1 MYGPLP
7 SIVGDFPGILQSRV
21 KGIDGSYK
29 LSELLFGRGG
39 SADVVVN
46 VATVE
51 FRFGAVVLTK
61 KPTKNCLR
69 LITCTS
75 TLNILNTTK
84 VIVYQADDWT
94 KVFFFFYLNNYFT
107 LKLILCSTGLKIQ

>member
-1 MYGPLP
+1 MP

-21 KGIDGSYK
+21 KEIDGSYK
-29 LSELLFGRGG
+29 LSELLFGKGG
-39 SADVVVN
+39 SADAVVN

-61 KPTKNCLR
+61 KPKKNCFR

-94 KVFFFFYLNNYFT
+94 KVFLFLF
-107 LKLILCSTGLKIQ
+107 K

>member
-1 MYGPLP
+1 MP

-21 KGIDGSYK
+21 KEIDGSYK

-39 SADVVVN
+39 SADAVVN

-51 FRFGAVVLTK
+51 FRFRAVVLTK

-75 TLNILNTTK
+75 TLNILNTTE